1 MFCSQ
6 TIQQNNLYCYSNVV
20 KYMSSLDDASV
31 VLQTTIE
38 EFVMFGI
45 EIRKTMD
52 GVVSGQL
59 EHADHSSFG

>member
-1 MFCSQ
+1 
-6 TIQQNNLYCYSNVV
+6 
-20 KYMSSLDDASV
+20 MSSLDDASV